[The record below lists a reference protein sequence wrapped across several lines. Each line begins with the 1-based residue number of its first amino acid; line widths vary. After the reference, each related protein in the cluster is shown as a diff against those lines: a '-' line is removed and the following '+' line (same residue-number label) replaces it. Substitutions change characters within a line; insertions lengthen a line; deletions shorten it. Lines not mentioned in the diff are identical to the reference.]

1 MRTLLTIVC
10 LTAASAAIVGCQ
22 KEQSP
27 APAGGEHAGGAEEGH
42 DDHDHAHDHGAGPH
56 GGTIIEWGGGA
67 YHLEFVVDH
76 DAKSATA
83 YVLGGDAETPAPIK
97 TDTLV
102 LALTEPDVEVDLT
115 AQPLD
120 DEADGMASRFVGT
133 HEAIGEEQEF
143 AGSITA
149 EVEGT
154 PYSGDF
160 AEEAEDHG
168 HEH

>member
-1 MRTLLTIVC
+1 MSKSLMIAYFV
-10 LTAASAAIVGCQ
+10 AATAAIVGCK
-22 KEQSP
+22 KEASQP
-27 APAGGEHAGGAEEGH
+27 AMNREHEAGEAA
-42 DDHDHAHDHGAGPH
+42 DHDHGAGPH
-56 GGTIIEWGGGA
+56 GGTILEWGGGA

-76 DAKSATA
+76 DAKTATA

-97 TDTLV
+97 TDR
-102 LALTEPDVEVDLT
+102 LALAIAEPAFELDLA

-120 DEADGMASRFVGT
+120 GEADGMASRFVGA
-133 HEAIGEEQEF
+133 HDSLGIVREF

-160 AEEAEDHG
+160 AEEAGDHG

>member
-1 MRTLLTIVC
+1 MKKHFLPASCVALM
-10 LTAASAAIVGCQ
+10 AALVGCG
-22 KEQSP
+22 KP
-27 APAGGEHAGGAEEGH
+27 ASEAPGEPDRGAAAGADNH
-42 DDHDHAHDHGAGPH
+42 DDHHHGAGPH

-83 YVLGGDAETPAPIK
+83 YVLGGDAETPAPIEA
-97 TDTLV
+97 DNLTLAV
-102 LALTEPDVEVDLT
+102 TEPAFETDLA

-120 DEADGMASRFVGT
+120 GETAGTASRFVGA
-133 HEAIGEEQEF
+133 HDSLGIVREF
-143 AGSITA
+143 AGTITG

-160 AEEAEDHG
+160 AEEAGDHG

>member
-1 MRTLLTIVC
+1 MRTWWTIAFVV
-10 LTAASAAIVGCQ
+10 AATAAIVGCK
-22 KEQSP
+22 KEASETPP
-27 APAGGEHAGGAEEGH
+27 AGEHAAGEAAGH
-42 DDHDHAHDHGAGPH
+42 EDHDHDHGAGPH

-67 YHLEFVVDH
+67 YHLELVVDH

-83 YVLGGDAETPAPIK
+83 YVLGGDAKTPAPIK
-97 TDTLV
+97 ADKLV
-102 LALTEPDVEVDLT
+102 LALAEPEAQIDLA

-120 DEADGMASRFVGT
+120 GEAGGMASRFVGT
-133 HEAIGEEQEF
+133 HDSLGDEREL

-160 AEEAEDHG
+160 AEEAGDHD
-168 HEH
+168 HAH